1 MRDEADHYQ
10 AELGALERILG
21 APRSDLEVLLG
32 PVLEKQVSVN
42 QVYDLLGQSWA
53 KLKELRQLCKDDW
66 GVTWKDPEV
75 ATALAKANHFLQPG
89 DTLSLDQAGNA
100 LAQAC
105 SRAVESGEAPLNL
118 AHIREGEA
126 LLAVLLQEYLRAAAF
141 YAQAA
146 ALPGLDPSLQWRY
159 QSRRALILAD
169 LGREFMDNAALEE
182 CIHIYQD
189 TVLTL
194 VPRTQRSR
202 DWATTQNDLGNVL
215 GVLGQR
221 RRGTRMLEESII
233 AFENALSE
241 QGSKKVSLEWAATQN
256 NLGNTLGILGQR
268 ENNTEN
274 LEKSLQAFECALEV
288 RTQENSPREWATT
301 QNNLGSV
308 LQALGQR
315 KNDTQL
321 LKRSVEAYKQVLLQW
336 TRDQAPLHW
345 AATLNNL
352 GTALRMLG
360 EHRKSPRTLEKSV
373 AAYRNALAERT
384 RERVPQDWAMTQ
396 NNLGAALQK
405 LGEREE
411 NTQILEH
418 AIAAYENALKEWTH
432 EQMPVAWA
440 MTMANLA
447 VAQKTLAQRLND
459 VGLARVAL
467 TGFEAVAQVFR
478 SASHA
483 QYYEFATEQV
493 AKTQKILKE
502 LGGD

>member
-1 MRDEADHYQ
+1 LTDEAGHYQ
-10 AELGALERILG
+10 AELDALQRMLG
-21 APRSDLEVLLG
+21 APRSDLEALLQ
-32 PVLEKQVSVN
+32 PALAKQVSVN
-42 QVYDLLGQSWA
+42 QVSDLLGQSWA
-53 KLKELRQLCKDDW
+53 RLKELRQLGKDDW
-66 GVTWKDPEV
+66 GVAWKDPKI
-75 ATALAKANHFLQPG
+75 AAALAKANHFLQPG
-89 DTLSLDQAGNA
+89 DTFSLDKASNA
-100 LAQAC
+100 LAKAYA
-105 SRAVESGEAPLNL
+105 RAVESGEASLNL
-118 AHIREGEA
+118 AHIRAGEA
-126 LLAVLLQEYLRAAAF
+126 LLGALLQEYPRAAKF

-146 ALPGLDPSLQWRY
+146 VLPGLDLSLQWRY

-194 VPRTQRSR
+194 VPKIQKPL
-202 DWATTQNDLGNVL
+202 DWATTQNDIGNAL

-241 QGSKKVSLEWAATQN
+241 RSRQN

-268 ENNTEN
+268 QNNTEM

-315 KNDTQL
+315 KNDAQL

-336 TRDQAPLHW
+336 TRDQVPLHW

-432 EQMPVAWA
+432 EQMPMAWA

-467 TGFEAVAQVFR
+467 SGFEAVAQVFR

-502 LGGD
+502 LDGD

>member
-1 MRDEADHYQ
+1 M
-10 AELGALERILG
+10 LG
-21 APRSDLEVLLG
+21 APRSDLEALLE
-32 PVLEKQVSVN
+32 PALAKQVSVN
-42 QVYDLLGQSWA
+42 QISDLLGQSWA
-53 KLKELRQLCKDDW
+53 RLKELRQLCKDDW
-66 GVTWKDPEV
+66 GVAWKDPQV
-75 ATALAKANHFLQPG
+75 ATALAKANYFLQPG
-89 DTLSLDQAGNA
+89 DTFSLDKAGNA
-100 LAQAC
+100 LARAC

-118 AHIREGEA
+118 ARIRAGEA
-126 LLAVLLQEYLRAAAF
+126 LLGALLQEYSRAAEF
-141 YAQAA
+141 YTQAA
-146 ALPGLDPSLQWRY
+146 VVPGLDPSLQWRY
-159 QSRRALILAD
+159 QSRRALMLAD

-194 VPRTQRSR
+194 VPKIQKPL
-202 DWATTQNDLGNVL
+202 DWATTQNDLGNAL

-221 RRGTRMLEESII
+221 RRGTRMLEESVI

-241 QGSKKVSLEWAATQN
+241 RGRDKTPLEWAATQN

-268 ENNTEN
+268 QNNTEM

-288 RTQENSPREWATT
+288 RTQENSPREWAAT

-315 KNDTQL
+315 KNDAQL

-336 TRDQAPLHW
+336 TRDQVPLHW

-432 EQMPVAWA
+432 EQMPMAWA

-478 SASHA
+478 DASHA

-493 AKTQKILKE
+493 AKTQKILKG
-502 LGGD
+502 LGGDQKN